1 MAKKTPE
8 ELMAMKLAKEE
19 LEIDPWEGLTDQ
31 QTHIQA
37 LRFRGVTQVAIGK
50 ILGVSQPHINQ
61 QLKKIKEIHAKK
73 GAQIDQDVFIGMSVS
88 KFDLLEQKAW
98 EIYHKENTKDKVNT
112 AVQMQALQTIAS
124 LQEKKAK
131 LLLDLGL
138 LKRAAQQHEHT
149 IKPGGPTF
157 VDDWEASRREQ
168 LAQNIIISQMKALPE
183 PEAPYDDAEIIDTE
197 GEEEQ

>member
-8 ELMAMKLAKEE
+8 ELMAMKLAKED
-19 LEIDPWEGLTDQ
+19 LALDPWEGLTDQ

-37 LRFRGVTQVAIGK
+37 LRFRGVSQGAIAK
-50 ILGVSQPHINQ
+50 VLGVSQPYIHK
-61 QLKKIKEIHAKK
+61 QLKRIKEIHAEK
-73 GAQIDQDVFIGMSVS
+73 GAQIDQDVFVGMSVS

-98 EIYHKENTKDKVNT
+98 EIYSKESAKEKVNT

-149 IKPGGPTF
+149 IKPVGPTF
-157 VDDWEASRREQ
+157 VDTWEASKREN
-168 LAQNIIISQMKALPE
+168 LAQDIIFSQMKALPE
-183 PEAPYDDAEIIDTE
+183 PEAPYEDAEIIEDE
-197 GEEEQ
+197 GEE